1 MKKLK
6 FIAILM
12 IVGLFT
18 GCEIEPEEDYLEP
31 HNTSTGGTVVVLDVC
46 GTIVK
51 KYSIGS
57 TYYFDLRTDGGTV
70 VTRSVHGE
78 VWGSYNYPVGA
89 NYCHYVNR

>member
-1 MKKLK
+1 MKKIK
-6 FIAILM
+6 FIAIVLM
-12 IVGLFT
+12 LGVFAS
-18 GCEIEPEEDYLEP
+18 CEIEPEYEVEP

-57 TYYFDLRTDGGTV
+57 TYYFDLRTDNGSV

-78 VWGSYNYPVGA
+78 VWGSYSYPVGEK
-89 NYCHYVNR
+89 YCHYVNQ